1 MVPFYKLLDLLWHFG
16 LLTSPSFLN
25 LCPFLASLKLCSLP
39 VFLLSES
46 FFLIYVEYLS
56 FPLYPWTLVWYPLL
70 HFVSLLVGTHMV
82 IRGVTILWPHRPPPP
97 QVTGAGNGIWP
108 KPGWWEPVP
117 RNFGPGTEKNKPELE
132 LKGMS
137 QHFVRYLDLSY
148 KIENCQK
155 LGLLLLSCGLRKH
168 KKLVRREKRRE
179 RRQGGDKKQGLFNS
193 SGSSNVPPPWFLGPL
208 SFLIRASTSV
218 NGQ

>member
-1 MVPFYKLLDLLWHFG
+1 MVPFYKLRDLLWHFG

-46 FFLIYVEYLS
+46 FFLIYIEYLY
-56 FPLYPWTLVWYPLL
+56 FPLHPWTLVWYPLL
-70 HFVSLLVGTHMV
+70 CFVSLLVGIHMV
-82 IRGVTILWPHRPPPP
+82 IMGVTILWPHRPPPP

-117 RNFGPGTEKNKPELE
+117 RNSGAETEKNKPELE
-132 LKGMS
+132 LKEMS

-148 KIENCQK
+148 KVENCQK
-155 LGLLLLSCGLRKH
+155 LGLLLLCGLRKH
-168 KKLVRREKRRE
+168 KKLVWREKRRE

-193 SGSSNVPPPWFLGPL
+193 SGSSNVPPSWFLGPL
-208 SFLIRASTSV
+208 SFLIRASTSA